1 MYIATKKRRPL
12 QVCTLFSISSSPIR
26 RGVLRVSSTLTG
38 PYHAAF
44 DFAFLF
50 SQALCRSSGNEG
62 MADFLDR
69 DFSQHTQKMAAEKN
83 AYTLLSQHRYELSAA
98 MFILS
103 GNLRDALL
111 ICLKQVR

>member
-1 MYIATKKRRPL
+1 
-12 QVCTLFSISSSPIR
+12 
-26 RGVLRVSSTLTG
+26 
-38 PYHAAF
+38 
-44 DFAFLF
+44 
-50 SQALCRSSGNEG
+50 